1 MKPKK
6 LTTNYSF
13 SMDNQ
18 AGELL
23 RKLAIIHTRSN
34 SNLIAYLLK
43 EEGKKYGLIE
53 SRVINQIEKPVIDRK
68 KIISLAEEAELDC
81 VMSVGIDIEPLERFV
96 KLITALELNDKPL
109 EIDDF
114 NKSILD
120 K

>member
-81 VMSVGIDIEPLERFV
+81 VYVCWNRHRAIGAIRKVDY
-96 KLITALELNDKPL
+96 
-109 EIDDF
+109 
-114 NKSILD
+114 SIRTQ
-120 K
+120 